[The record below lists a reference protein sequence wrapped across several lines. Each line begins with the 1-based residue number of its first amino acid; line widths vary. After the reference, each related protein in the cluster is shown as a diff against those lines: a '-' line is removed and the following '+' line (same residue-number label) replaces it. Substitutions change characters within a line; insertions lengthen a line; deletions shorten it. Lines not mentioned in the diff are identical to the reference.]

1 MIIDR
6 HWSSR
11 CWARASTEEISPVK
25 ARDRD
30 VYLPNSEDLGPE
42 EMRVIACGTGM
53 PNPRMAQAAACFLV
67 ELGNGDKFI
76 FDIGSGWSGAT
87 CRSGHPLGL
96 VGQGLHRP
104 SARRPFRRSRRS
116 LRRRRR
122 RRPACPVANLGTR
135 AARHR
140 SSGPPTRS
148 GTWRRCTPGTSPGGS
163 DRRTSAD
170 SPPRCMSST
179 TRKPQVIYEENGVT
193 IRSWPAIHAIDG
205 AVSFSLEWAGLKFV
219 FSSDTFPNKWF
230 NEYGQDADLAI
241 HECFIAVPDLI
252 TKWRLTPEAAL
263 QVGTQIHTAP
273 EAFGKV
279 MSTIKPRH
287 AIAYHFFKDH
297 DTTGPILERIRKTY
311 DGPLSLAEDHM
322 VWNVTKDKITERVA
336 LVNEHT
342 WNPPMASPAFRPIRT
357 TGLGTRPRSGLADS
371 TTWTR
376 SSGRSTKR
384 RARRLAESSSIHR
397 TTREARPQIPWSL
410 GESWHAGRE
419 SPRKVGLR
427 ASPSARLPERYR
439 CEPPTPRFEDLAG
452 VVRDRPGTFAT
463 A

>member
-1 MIIDR
+1 MRRKLSFLGGIGIGVAL
-6 HWSSR
+6 SAVFVLMVAAS
-11 CWARASTEEISPVK
+11 STEEISPVK
-25 ARDRD
+25 SRERD

-76 FDIGSGWSGAT
+76 FDIGSGSVERLAALDIPWDWLSKVFIGHLHGDHFGDLGGLFVGGGVGGRHVPLKVWGPSGAT
-87 CRSGHPLGL
+87 PE
-96 VGQGLHRP
+96 
-104 SARRPFRRSRRS
+104 
-116 LRRRRR
+116 
-122 RRPACPVANLGTR
+122 LGT
-135 AARHR
+135 AYAVDHMEKMY
-140 SSGPPTRS
+140 
-148 GTWRRCTPGTSPGGS
+148 TWDIAGRLGQTDIRGF
-163 DRRTSAD
+163 
-170 SPPRCMSST
+170 T
-179 TRKPQVIYEENGVT
+179 TEVHEFDYKTPQVIYEENGVK
-193 IRSWPAIHAIDG
+193 IRAWPAIHAIDG

-230 NEYGQDADLAI
+230 NEYAQDADLAI

-279 MSTIKPRH
+279 MSTIRPRH

-342 WNPPMASPAFRPIRT
+342 WNPPLVSPAVPPDPNDRVGYSPEIWAGRFDDVDEVIRPIY
-357 TGLGTRPRSGLADS
+357 
-371 TTWTR
+371 
-376 SSGRSTKR
+376 
-384 RARRLAESSSIHR
+384 E
-397 TTREARPQIPWSL
+397 EA
-410 GESWHAGRE
+410 GEALGRE
-419 SPRKVGLR
+419 FK
-427 ASPSARLPERYR
+427 Y
-439 CEPPTPRFEDLAG
+439 
-452 VVRDRPGTFAT
+452 PGDD
-463 A
+463 

>member
-1 MIIDR
+1 MKTKLSLLSGIAIGV
-6 HWSSR
+6 
-11 CWARASTEEISPVK
+11 AVTAGFIFLVAAPPEEEISPVK
-25 ARDRD
+25 ARERA
-30 VYLPNSEDLGPE
+30 VYAPNSEDLGPE

-53 PNPRMAQAAACFLV
+53 PTQRMAQASACFLV

-76 FDIGSGWSGAT
+76 FDIGEGGSERLASLEIPYDWLDKVFIGHLHGDHFGDLGALFVGGGIAGRHNPLKIWGPSGAT
-87 CRSGHPLGL
+87 PE
-96 VGQGLHRP
+96 
-104 SARRPFRRSRRS
+104 
-116 LRRRRR
+116 
-122 RRPACPVANLGTR
+122 LGT
-135 AARHR
+135 AYAVEHMEKMF
-140 SSGPPTRS
+140 
-148 GTWRRCTPGTSPGGS
+148 TWDIAGRLGQTDIRGF
-163 DRRTSAD
+163 
-170 SPPRCMSST
+170 T
-179 TRKPQVIYEENGVT
+179 TEVHEFDYKKPQVIYEENGVK
-193 IRSWPAIHAIDG
+193 IRAWPAIHAIDG

-230 NEYGQDADLAI
+230 NEYAQDADLAI

-342 WNPPMASPAFRPIRT
+342 WNPPLVSPAVAPDPNARVGYSPEIWAGRFDDVDEVIRPIYGEAGEALGRT
-357 TGLGTRPRSGLADS
+357 
-371 TTWTR
+371 
-376 SSGRSTKR
+376 
-384 RARRLAESSSIHR
+384 
-397 TTREARPQIPWSL
+397 
-410 GESWHAGRE
+410 
-419 SPRKVGLR
+419 
-427 ASPSARLPERYR
+427 
-439 CEPPTPRFEDLAG
+439 FEYPKND
-452 VVRDRPGTFAT
+452 
-463 A
+463 

>member
-1 MIIDR
+1 MKTKPTLLVGIAIGIAVTAGFI
-6 HWSSR
+6 SLV
-11 CWARASTEEISPVK
+11 AANSTEEVSPVK
-25 ARDRD
+25 SRARD

-76 FDIGSGWSGAT
+76 FDIGSGSVERLAALDIPWDWLDKIFIGHLHGDHFGDLGGLFVGGGVGGRHVPLKIWGPSGAT
-87 CRSGHPLGL
+87 PE
-96 VGQGLHRP
+96 
-104 SARRPFRRSRRS
+104 
-116 LRRRRR
+116 
-122 RRPACPVANLGTR
+122 LGT
-135 AARHR
+135 AYAVEHMEKMY
-140 SSGPPTRS
+140 
-148 GTWRRCTPGTSPGGS
+148 TWDIAGRLGQTDIRGF
-163 DRRTSAD
+163 
-170 SPPRCMSST
+170 ST
-179 TRKPQVIYEENGVT
+179 EVHEFDYKKPQVVYEENGVT
-193 IRSWPAIHAIDG
+193 VRSWPAIHAIDG

-230 NEYGQDADLAI
+230 NEYAQNADLAI

-342 WNPPMASPAFRPIRT
+342 WNPPLVSSAVPPDPNDRVGYSPEIWAGRWDDVDEVIRPIY
-357 TGLGTRPRSGLADS
+357 
-371 TTWTR
+371 
-376 SSGRSTKR
+376 
-384 RARRLAESSSIHR
+384 E
-397 TTREARPQIPWSL
+397 EASQ
-410 GESWHAGRE
+410 AVGRE
-419 SPRKVGLR
+419 FEY
-427 ASPSARLPERYR
+427 PEN
-439 CEPPTPRFEDLAG
+439 
-452 VVRDRPGTFAT
+452 
-463 A
+463 